1 MGTVMR
7 LLLDTSTFIW
17 LCNDPGKLSKPAV
30 AALEKKSSERN
41 LSLAS
46 VWEIVL
52 KHRSG
57 KIPLPDVPRKWIE
70 EQAEIQDIRF
80 PELNRGVLYRSG
92 ELSGDHRDPFDR
104 ILAAESM
111 VHGLTI
117 LSPDT
122 LFRRL
127 GCEVIW

>member
-1 MGTVMR
+1 MIGSWMR
-7 LLLDTSTFIW
+7 ICGPRATAFGPW
-17 LCNDPGKLSKPAV
+17 
-30 AALEKKSSERN
+30 
-41 LSLAS
+41 
-46 VWEIVL
+46 
-52 KHRSG
+52 SG
-57 KIPLPDVPRKWIE
+57 KSRLFFRAFRNASKSADY
-70 EQAEIQDIRF
+70 
-80 PELNRGVLYRSG
+80 G
-92 ELSGDHRDPFDR
+92 DPFDR